1 MVKIIF
7 ILIISSLL
15 VFSQLQKEYIVLE
28 ISEYIVGIHYCDFTN
43 GPSRTFTILKELKS
57 DTLFALLIDENINPN
72 YRKIK
77 KNDTLKLNL
86 KLKKFYDSNLDLIH
100 NFLFSKLPYN
110 NFLILT
116 FIDDNVKSGYLP
128 DSCFIN
134 NETIESD

>member
-1 MVKIIF
+1 MIKFTF
-7 ILIISSLL
+7 ILIISSLF
-15 VFSQLQKEYIVLE
+15 VFSQLQKEYFVLK
-28 ISEYIVGIHYCDFTN
+28 ISENIVGVHYCDFTN
-43 GPSRTFTILKELKS
+43 GPSRTFLFLKELKS
-57 DTLFALLIDENINPN
+57 DTLFALLIDEKIIPN

-86 KLKKFYDSNLDLIH
+86 ELKQFYDSNLDSIH

-110 NFLILT
+110 NVLLPT
-116 FIDDNVKSGYLP
+116 FIDEYVKSRYLP